1 MHFHLF
7 RPAHWPIALGLV
19 ALAASC
25 ALDGPR
31 SLNPQPLPPEQAGP
45 PHGDDAGLSAGSGSN
60 SPAGSSGSSSGAGL
74 GGLDSGSA
82 QSDAPATPSIA
93 GDASADGGN
102 RSTADGGSDGGGAA
116 EDAASDAPPPSDAAE
131 DAASDAPPPGD
142 AATDGSDASDG
153 GCMTRWDCH
162 ASFPDECNIC
172 ASPLNYLACV
182 SGACVCACRVMDAA
196 GE

>member
-1 MHFHLF
+1 MRFRLF
-7 RPAHWPIALGLV
+7 RPTHWPIALGLI
-19 ALAASC
+19 ALAAC
-25 ALDGPR
+25 ALAGAC
-31 SLNPQPLPPEQAGP
+31 SLNPQPLPPEQATVQ
-45 PHGDDAGLSAGSGSN
+45 HGDDGGLNASSGSN
-60 SPAGSSGSSSGAGL
+60 SPAGSSGSSSGGGF
-74 GGLDSGSA
+74 GGLDAGVV
-82 QSDAPATPSIA
+82 QGDAPATPSIA

-102 RSTADGGSDGGGAA
+102 RGSADGGAA
-116 EDAASDAPPPSDAAE
+116 EDAASDAPPLSDAAG

-153 GCMTRWDCH
+153 GCTTRWDCH

-182 SGACVCACRVMDAA
+182 GGACVCACRVMDAA